1 MLALTKWLICA
12 CGGKQ
17 MPPYFLNSVHRKSVD
32 IAQTYIICLFQVH
45 FYNSYACYLVF
56 ESGFSER
63 YLAKKLDSVAFFL
76 AKNAPKS
83 HLSGDIATILLL
95 VIFPVQA
102 PNFLIPRDSSRIYSH
117 EKPKIWDYVKEI
129 IHCKEYFVSTIAYL

>member
-1 MLALTKWLICA
+1 MVSKCKTL
-12 CGGKQ
+12 
-17 MPPYFLNSVHRKSVD
+17 YFLNLVHRKSVD

-45 FYNSYACYLVF
+45 FYNSYACHLVF
-56 ESGFSER
+56 ESSFSER

-76 AKNAPKS
+76 TKNAPKS

-102 PNFLIPRDSSRIYSH
+102 PNFLIPR
-117 EKPKIWDYVKEI
+117 KAQNLGL
-129 IHCKEYFVSTIAYL
+129 C

>member
-1 MLALTKWLICA
+1 MGKITLAVASKCKTL
-12 CGGKQ
+12 
-17 MPPYFLNSVHRKSVD
+17 YFLNLVHRKSVD

-45 FYNSYACYLVF
+45 FHNGYACFLVF
-56 ESGFSER
+56 ESCFSKR

-102 PNFLIPRDSSRIYSH
+102 PNFLIPRDSSRIYPH
-117 EKPKIWDYVKEI
+117 EKPKIWVYVKEI
-129 IHCKEYFVSTIAYL
+129 IHSKPEDIVASYGAFAV

>member
-1 MLALTKWLICA
+1 
-12 CGGKQ
+12 
-17 MPPYFLNSVHRKSVD
+17 MPSYFLNLVHRKGVD

-45 FYNSYACYLVF
+45 FHNSYACHLVF

-76 AKNAPKS
+76 TKNAPKS

-95 VIFPVQA
+95 VIFPVQTQIS
-102 PNFLIPRDSSRIYSH
+102 LSH
-117 EKPKIWDYVKEI
+117 EIAAEFIPTKSPKFGFILKR
-129 IHCKEYFVSTIAYL
+129 